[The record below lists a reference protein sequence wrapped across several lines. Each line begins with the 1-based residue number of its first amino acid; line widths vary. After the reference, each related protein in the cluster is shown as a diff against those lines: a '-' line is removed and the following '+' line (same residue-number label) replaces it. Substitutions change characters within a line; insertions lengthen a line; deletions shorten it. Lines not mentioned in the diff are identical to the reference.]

1 MGENDI
7 ALSFTSHGTGLAP
20 KIWKRLS
27 SVRNEHPNGQVR
39 SCHVK
44 LSGSETT
51 YTAFSVSHRIAAYQI
66 PCQSGHR
73 AQRRLVYQTLSIHK
87 SLQGI
92 SSFSISAHGNRYL
105 AKFEVSAILFGTHR
119 DDVLPM
125 TCTNHWWF
133 SRRQRDFLKC
143 ICLFWPLKA
152 KGHLTLVSGGG
163 GECTP
168 MSFSEMA
175 AEPRGGSRWNFA
187 QLMGHPLPNFWFK
200 KIDWARSG
208 HGAMTS

>member
-1 MGENDI
+1 MIQVQFRDNIWNPLTKAIVLDTRYGSVIDILPFSFLQYFQSFRYLLHANQKSSFMGENGI

-92 SSFSISAHGNRYL
+92 SSFSISAHGNWYL
-105 AKFEVSAILFGTHR
+105 AKFEMSAILFGIHR

-125 TCTNHWWF
+125 TCTNHW
-133 SRRQRDFLKC
+133 
-143 ICLFWPLKA
+143 
-152 KGHLTLVSGGG
+152 
-163 GECTP
+163 
-168 MSFSEMA
+168 
-175 AEPRGGSRWNFA
+175 
-187 QLMGHPLPNFWFK
+187 
-200 KIDWARSG
+200 
-208 HGAMTS
+208 